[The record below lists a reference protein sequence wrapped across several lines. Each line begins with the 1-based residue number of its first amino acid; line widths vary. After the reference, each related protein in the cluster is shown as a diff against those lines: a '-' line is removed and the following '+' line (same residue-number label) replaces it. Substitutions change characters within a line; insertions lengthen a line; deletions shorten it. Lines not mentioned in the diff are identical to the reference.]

1 MPNLK
6 QHVKT
11 NSRNVN
17 VSVVSDY
24 PSFDIIVNGEKYET
38 YPQNSETTLDDYGTD
53 RSNGSS
59 RKVQNTNALQRVI
72 RDRLYSTAERL
83 QDY

>member
-11 NSRNVN
+11 NSRNIGVT
-17 VSVVSDY
+17 VVSDY
-24 PSFDIIVNGEKYET
+24 PSFDVIVNGEKYET
-38 YPQNSETTLDDYGTD
+38 YPQNSETTFDDYGTI

-72 RDRLYSTAERL
+72 RDRMYSTAERL